1 MENSEEGDI
10 KLNVL
15 EEDYDEMVVQRA
27 DVMENVGKK
36 VKIYYD
42 FIYIYIYIYI
52 YNIAFVNSE
61 RWLAKSRV
69 DITLSTRKISRHSFV
84 KVLCAIL

>member
-1 MENSEEGDI
+1 MNLFLFEMENSEEGDI

-15 EEDYDEMVVQRA
+15 EEDYDEMVAQRA

-42 FIYIYIYIYI
+42 FIYRVRINVGKVHRNFCNQII
-52 YNIAFVNSE
+52 VPPPD
-61 RWLAKSRV
+61 SR
-69 DITLSTRKISRHSFV
+69 
-84 KVLCAIL
+84 

>member
-1 MENSEEGDI
+1 MNLFLFEMENSEEGDI

-15 EEDYDEMVVQRA
+15 EEEYDEMVAQRA

-42 FIYIYIYIYI
+42 FIYIYIY
-52 YNIAFVNSE
+52 NIAFVNSE
-61 RWLAKSRV
+61 
-69 DITLSTRKISRHSFV
+69 
-84 KVLCAIL
+84 C